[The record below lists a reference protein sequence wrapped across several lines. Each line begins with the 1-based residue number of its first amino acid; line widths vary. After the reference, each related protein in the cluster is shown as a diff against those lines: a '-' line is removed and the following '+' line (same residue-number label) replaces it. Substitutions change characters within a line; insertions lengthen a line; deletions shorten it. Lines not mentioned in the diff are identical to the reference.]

1 MKIITMVSLITTWQV
16 ISKFI
21 ESYGIVFAIY
31 FCKYISFFWEK
42 LDVAMQTFFQMT
54 PAQMEQ
60 LFFIKSKL
68 EAHVSPCML
77 LVTER
82 S

>member
-31 FCKYISFFWEK
+31 FCWEK
-42 LDVAMQTFFQMT
+42 LDVAMQTFVQMT
-54 PAQMEQ
+54 PAQMGQ
-60 LFFIKSKL
+60 LFSIKSKL
-68 EAHVSPCML
+68 EAHVLPCML
-77 LVTER
+77 LITER